1 MTDEPKPQSPP
12 DPQSEVANAQQSH
25 AAVQSEVASKQ
36 EAPLDTPAEVAGTQ
50 KPPNGKSEMPPTP
63 EFPPEAQLEI
73 VRAPEFLPDLPDMP
87 DMPPEVSAKPEP
99 PADAQVEV
107 TPPKQLSLA
116 EVQFEL
122 ARIRTS
128 AALDRTLLAWVRTSL
143 SLICF
148 GFTLARVVHELI
160 THGSLTTVDE
170 QSPLTLGIG
179 MMLLGMFGLIVGS
192 FEHMRAVKR
201 LRISSAHFPWSA
213 ALWVTLGLIFIGL
226 ILMISLLKDLGP
238 LKHSIHY

>member
-1 MTDEPKPQSPP
+1 
-12 DPQSEVANAQQSH
+12 
-25 AAVQSEVASKQ
+25 
-36 EAPLDTPAEVAGTQ
+36 PLDTPTEVTGT
-50 KPPNGKSEMPPTP
+50 KKSPNGQSEMPRTA
-63 EFPPEAQLEI
+63 EFPPAAQLEI
-73 VRAPEFLPDLPDMP
+73 MPAPESLPDMP
-87 DMPPEVSAKPEP
+87 DMPLEVSTKPES
-99 PADAQVEV
+99 PADAQLEV
-107 TPPKQLSLA
+107 TPPKPLSLT
-116 EVQFEL
+116 EIQFEL